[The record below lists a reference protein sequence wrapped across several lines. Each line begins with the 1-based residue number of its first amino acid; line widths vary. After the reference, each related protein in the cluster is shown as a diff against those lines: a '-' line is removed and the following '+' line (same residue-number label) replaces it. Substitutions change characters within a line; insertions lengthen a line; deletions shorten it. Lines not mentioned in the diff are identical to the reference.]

1 MAQKLS
7 DEDVGNLISR
17 EISDALDNYDNEYS
31 ADRIKALDYYLAE
44 PFGNEIEGKSQVVDT
59 TVSDVVEQI
68 MPSLM
73 RVFCGSDKYVR
84 FSPRN
89 AEDEELAE
97 QISDFAN
104 YVITSDN
111 NGYRIIDTWIR
122 DSLLFKIGVVKF
134 YWDDTTTVEEETY
147 ENLNEAELAL
157 VLANPDVEVIE
168 QSMNMTSVI
177 MDDGTEQ
184 ATAESYDM
192 KVKVTRKSGKIRIE
206 NVPPEEFLF
215 NRRAKSLDDCRFV
228 CHRTTMTVSDLV
240 SLGYDED
247 EVREHVGS
255 TRVELEEERDV
266 RFGDIGSGSDT
277 SPADESQ
284 REVAVYDSV
293 ILMDADGDGIAE
305 RRRVLSIGD
314 AGSHVLENE
323 VTDHIPFAVISP
335 INMPHRLVGRSIF
348 DLTKDVQQIKS
359 VLMRQYLD
367 ATYLTVNPRTV
378 AIEGQVNLDDL
389 LDGSAG
395 SIIRTRNAGAVQP
408 LSHQGVG
415 SEVMPLLKF
424 MDDIKGNR
432 TGITAAS
439 AGLDPNALQSTTASA
454 VAATV
459 KGAGQKIESF
469 CRNIA
474 EGGMRDLFKGILL
487 LATKYS
493 QEKRIIRLRNK
504 YVPIDPREWDS
515 EFDVVVNVGLG
526 TADDEQKI
534 AFLTQIASKQEEIL
548 KTLGADNPLCT
559 LQQYASTLREI
570 AEIGGFKDSGKFFN
584 DPAVVGQMV
593 EQKKAQAAQQQQQPN
608 PQAQLL
614 QLEQQKAQADIQIA
628 QQKAEAD
635 IQLRREKAAAEIQL
649 MREKQEAELQ
659 MRRDE
664 LSLESQLR
672 AAKAITDAEIS
683 TNLPRV

>member
-1 MAQKLS
+1 MASKLT
-7 DEDVGNLISR
+7 DEDVGNLISL
-17 EISDALDNYDNEYS
+17 EISDALDNYDTEYS

-44 PFGNEIEGKSQVVDT
+44 PFGNEVDGKSQVVDT

-89 AEDEELAE
+89 AEDAELAE
-97 QISDFAN
+97 QASDYVN
-104 YVITSDN
+104 YIIAHDN
-111 NGYRIIDTWIR
+111 NGYKIIDTWIR
-122 DSLLFKIGVVKF
+122 DSLLFKIGCVKF
-134 YWDDTTTVEEETY
+134 YYDDTTTVEEETY
-147 ENLNEAELAL
+147 ENLNDAELAL
-157 VLANPDVEVIE
+157 LLNNPDVEVVE
-168 QSMNMTSVI
+168 QSTNVTNVTM
-177 MDDGTEQ
+177 MDGAEV
-184 ATAESYDM
+184 AAAESFDM
-192 KVKVTRKSGKIRIE
+192 KVKVTRKSGKVRIE

-215 NRRAKSLDDCRFV
+215 NRRAKSLEDARFV
-228 CHRTTMTVSDLV
+228 CHRTTMTVSELI
-240 SLGYDED
+240 SMGYDED
-247 EVREHVGS
+247 EIREHVGS

-266 RFGDIGSGSDT
+266 RFGDIGSGSDV
-277 SPADESQ
+277 SPADDSQ
-284 REVAVYDSV
+284 QEVAVFDSV
-293 ILMDADGDGIAE
+293 ILMDFDGDGIAE

-314 AGSHVLENE
+314 AGTHVLENE

-335 INMPHRLVGRSIF
+335 INMPHRLIGRSIF

-378 AIEGQVNLDDL
+378 AVEGQVNLDDL
-389 LDGSAG
+389 LDGTAG
-395 SIIRTRNAGAVQP
+395 GVIRARNAGAVQT
-408 LSHQGVG
+408 LGGQGVG
-415 SEVMPLLKF
+415 GEVLPLLKF

-474 EGGMRDLFKGILL
+474 EGGMKDLFKGILL
-487 LATKYS
+487 LTTKY
-493 QEKRIIRLRNK
+493 QQNERVIRLRNK
-504 YVPIDPREWDS
+504 FVPIDPREWDS

-534 AFLTQIASKQEEIL
+534 AFLTQIAAKQEAIL
-548 KTLGADNPLCT
+548 EKLGPDNPLCN
-559 LQQYASTLREI
+559 LQQYATTLREI
-570 AEIGGFKDSGKFFN
+570 AEMGGFKDSGKFFN
-584 DPAVVGQMV
+584 DPQVVAQMV
-593 EQKKAQAAQQQQQPN
+593 EQKKAQAAQQSQQPN
-608 PQAQLL
+608 PQMQML

-635 IQLRREKAAAEIQL
+635 IAIKREKAAADLRLAEQ
-649 MREKQEAELQ
+649 KQAAELE
-659 MRRDE
+659 MRREE

>member
-1 MAQKLS
+1 MAEKLN
-7 DEDVGNLISR
+7 DEEVGQILAR

-31 ADRIKALDYYLAE
+31 ADRLKALDYYLAE

-59 TVSDVVEQI
+59 TVSDTVEQI

-84 FSPRN
+84 FSPRSS
-89 AEDEELAE
+89 EDTALAD
-97 QISDFAN
+97 QASDYVN
-104 YVITSDN
+104 YIIAHDN

-134 YWDDTTTVEEETY
+134 WWDDTTTVEEETY
-147 ENLNEAELAL
+147 EDLNPAELAL

-168 QSMNMTSVI
+168 QSENMTEVQ
-177 MDDGTEQ
+177 MDDGTG
-184 ATAESYDM
+184 AVMAESYDM
-192 KVKVTRKSGKIRIE
+192 KVKVTRKSGRIKIE
-206 NVPPEEFLF
+206 NVPPEEFIF
-215 NRRAKSLDDCRFV
+215 NRRAKSLEDARFI

-240 SLGYDED
+240 SMGYDED

-266 RFGDIGSGSDT
+266 RFGDIGSGADT
-277 SPADESQ
+277 MPADDSQ
-284 REVAVYDSV
+284 QEVAVFDSI
-293 ILMDADGDGIAE
+293 ILVDADGDGIAE
-305 RRRVLSIGD
+305 RRRILSIGD
-314 AGSHVLENE
+314 SGAHVLEND

-348 DLTKDVQQIKS
+348 DMTKDVQQIKS

-389 LDGSAG
+389 LDGTAG
-395 SIIRTRNAGAVQP
+395 GVIRARNAGAVQM
-408 LSHQGVG
+408 LGGQGVG
-415 SEVMPLLKF
+415 GEVMPLLKF
-424 MDDIKGNR
+424 MDEVKSNR
-432 TGITAAS
+432 TGISAAS

-459 KGAGQKIESF
+459 KGAGQKLESF

-474 EGGMRDLFKGILL
+474 ETGMKDLFKGILL
-487 LATKYS
+487 LATKY
-493 QEKRIIRLRNK
+493 QQQKRIVRLRNSF
-504 YVPIDPREWDS
+504 VPIDPREWDS

-534 AFLTQIASKQEEIL
+534 AFLTQIAAKQEQIL
-548 KTLGADNPLCT
+548 QQLGPSNPLCN
-559 LQQYASTLREI
+559 LQQYSQTLQEI
-570 AEIGGFKDSGKFFN
+570 VEIGGFKDASKFFN
-584 DPAVVGQMV
+584 APEVVAQQAEMM
-593 EQKKAQAAQQQQQPN
+593 KAQAQQSQQPSPEMIKAQQDYELKKMKIE
-608 PQAQLL
+608 AEIA
-614 QLEQQKAQADIQIA
+614 LEREKMM
-628 QQKAEAD
+628 AE
-635 IQLRREKAAAEIQL
+635 LEMRRE
-649 MREKQEAELQ
+649 ELA
-659 MRRDE
+659 
-664 LSLESQLR
+664 LESQLR
-672 AAKAITDAEIS
+672 TAKALTDAEIS

>member
-1 MAQKLS
+1 MAEKLS
-7 DEDVGNLISR
+7 DEDVGNLISL
-17 EISDALDNYDNEYS
+17 EISDALDNYDTEYS

-44 PFGNEIEGKSQVVDT
+44 PFGNEIDGKSQVVDT

-89 AEDEELAE
+89 AEDAELAE
-97 QISDFAN
+97 QASDYVN
-104 YVITSDN
+104 YIIAHDN
-111 NGYRIIDTWIR
+111 NGYKIIDTWIR
-122 DSLLFKIGVVKF
+122 DSLLFKIGCVKF
-134 YWDDTTTVEEETY
+134 YYDDTTTVEEETY
-147 ENLNEAELAL
+147 ENLNDAELAL
-157 VLANPDVEVIE
+157 LLNNPDVEVIE
-168 QSMNMTSVI
+168 QSTNITSATMI
-177 MDDGTEQ
+177 DGSEV
-184 ATAESYDM
+184 AAAESFDM
-192 KVKVTRKSGKIRIE
+192 KVKVTRKSGRVRIE

-215 NRRAKSLDDCRFV
+215 NRRAKSLEDARFI
-228 CHRTTMTVSDLV
+228 CHRTTMTVSELI
-240 SLGYDED
+240 SMGYDED
-247 EVREHVGS
+247 EVREHIGS

-277 SPADESQ
+277 SPADDSQ
-284 REVAVYDSV
+284 REVAVFDSV
-293 ILMDADGDGIAE
+293 ILMDFDGDGIAE

-335 INMPHRLVGRSIF
+335 INMPHRLIGRSIF

-378 AIEGQVNLDDL
+378 AVEGQVNLDDL

-395 SIIRTRNAGAVQP
+395 GVIRARNAGAVQT
-408 LSHQGVG
+408 LGGQGVG
-415 SEVMPLLKF
+415 GEVLPLLKF

-474 EGGMRDLFKGILL
+474 EGGMKDLFKGILL
-487 LATKYS
+487 LSTKYQ
-493 QEKRIIRLRNK
+493 QEKRVIRLRNK
-504 YVPIDPREWDS
+504 FVPIDPREWDS

-559 LQQYASTLREI
+559 LQQYAATLREI

-584 DPAVVGQMV
+584 DPQMVAQMV
-593 EQKKAQAAQQQQQPN
+593 EQKKAQAAQQPQQPN
-608 PQAQLL
+608 PQMQML

-628 QQKAEAD
+628 QKKAEAD
-635 IQLRREKAAAEIQL
+635 IQIKREKAAADLRLAEQ
-649 MREKQEAELQ
+649 KQAAELE
-659 MRRDE
+659 MRREE
-664 LSLESQLR
+664 LALESQLR